1 MHQAPT
7 SNGQNMLT
15 FINNNLLLANIVA
28 WFRQNCLDVLI
39 IAVFAFATAIA
50 SYHGAQQINPLI
62 LEEGAGNIWFD
73 ADIPRVFENM
83 TNAESNYHS
92 AKVHPLFSFNV
103 IANKLSIQLSS
114 PSSRSP
120 WVMISVLLWIA
131 LLVPNR
137 VE

>member
-73 ADIPRVFENM
+73 ADIPRVFKNM
-83 TNAESNYHS
+83 TNAESNHHS
-92 AKVHPLFSFNV
+92 AKVHPLFSLIVFPSV
-103 IANKLSIQLSS
+103 FVLTSIFSIKS
-114 PSSRSP
+114 MPFFYWR
-120 WVMISVLLWIA
+120 
-131 LLVPNR
+131 
-137 VE
+137 